1 MRNFLHKLHSSI
13 PTQIVKGQRRG
24 IVSMSNFIYTLLIFP
39 CIFWAI
45 SSKINFNSLIPN
57 VWEDRNCVDSHKI
70 MRRIAINFIRW
81 IQQVV
86 SFTGQSKNSF
96 VCFYNEGPVKFYWQ
110 IHLTG
115 VDFNWMLPLLIVSF
129 LNFKRFN
136 REFQQHQEFW
146 VISADFH
153 PKSANH
159 HTFCFEQIEIS
170 WSLKK

>member
-1 MRNFLHKLHSSI
+1 MRNLLHKLHLSI

-129 LNFKRFN
+129 WISSDSIESFN
-136 REFQQHQEFW
+136 SIKSFESS
-146 VISADFH
+146 VPISIQNLRIITLSVSN
-153 PKSANH
+153 K
-159 HTFCFEQIEIS
+159 
-170 WSLKK
+170 

>member
-70 MRRIAINFIRW
+70 MRRISINFIRW

-86 SFTGQSKNSF
+86 SFTGQSKNSLG
-96 VCFYNEGPVKFYWQ
+96 CFYNEGPVKFYWQ

-129 LNFKRFN
+129 WISSDSIESFN
-136 REFQQHQEFW
+136 SIKSFESS
-146 VISADFH
+146 VPISIQNLRIITLSVSN
-153 PKSANH
+153 K
-159 HTFCFEQIEIS
+159 
-170 WSLKK
+170 

>member
-1 MRNFLHKLHSSI
+1 MRNLLHKLHLSI

-39 CIFWAI
+39 CIFCAI

-86 SFTGQSKNSF
+86 SFTGQSKNSLG
-96 VCFYNEGPVKFYWQ
+96 CFYNEGPVKFYWQ

-129 LNFKRFN
+129 WISSDSIESFN
-136 REFQQHQEFW
+136 SIKSFESS
-146 VISADFH
+146 VPISIQNLRIITLSVSN
-153 PKSANH
+153 K
-159 HTFCFEQIEIS
+159 
-170 WSLKK
+170 

>member
-1 MRNFLHKLHSSI
+1 MRNLLHKLHLLI

-86 SFTGQSKNSF
+86 SFTGQSKNLF

-129 LNFKRFN
+129 WISSDSIESFN
-136 REFQQHQEFW
+136 SIKSFESS
-146 VISADFH
+146 VPISIQNLRIITLSVSN
-153 PKSANH
+153 K
-159 HTFCFEQIEIS
+159 
-170 WSLKK
+170 